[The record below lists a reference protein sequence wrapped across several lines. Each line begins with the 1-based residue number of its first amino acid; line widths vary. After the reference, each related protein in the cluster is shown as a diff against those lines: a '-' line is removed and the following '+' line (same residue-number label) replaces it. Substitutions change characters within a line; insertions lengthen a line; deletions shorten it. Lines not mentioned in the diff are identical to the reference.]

1 MRCRRAGLGGRVL
14 LVAVL
19 GGCAG
24 AQEGPPVELADIA
37 VPKVVSDAA
46 KSPPPAPPLALSVH
60 RDGFRAW
67 IPRVVSP
74 NGDVI
79 EGHYV
84 EVSDKAPTK
93 ELTPPDY
100 LIPKAP
106 KQIYRPPVKREAVS
120 TPSQAPLVSRPSSL
134 PVPGSPI
141 PPASLETPYDLVQ
154 P

>member
-1 MRCRRAGLGGRVL
+1 M
-14 LVAVL
+14 
-19 GGCAG
+19 
-24 AQEGPPVELADIA
+24 ELADIA
-37 VPKVVSDAA
+37 VPKVVSEAGHA
-46 KSPPPAPPLALSVH
+46 TPPAPPLALSVH

-100 LIPKAP
+100 VIPKAP
-106 KQIYRPPVKREAVS
+106 KQIYRPPVKREDVAAPRV
-120 TPSQAPLVSRPSSL
+120 TAPPLVSRPSAL
-134 PVPGSPI
+134 PASGSSV
-141 PPASLETPYDLVQ
+141 PPAPMETPYDLVQ